1 MWIENGKKLIA
12 LEGRDITQ
20 KCQDIVFE
28 GGRNVEIL
36 RYSSSQAANVQ
47 FEAIR
52 ERLSAED
59 HIIQQGSVVEKRP
72 QKGRL

>member
-28 GGRNVEIL
+28 GGRNIEIL
-36 RYSSSQAANVQ
+36 RYPSPQAANVQ

-59 HIIQQGSVVEKRP
+59 HIIQQD
-72 QKGRL
+72 QW

>member
-28 GGRNVEIL
+28 GGRSVEIL
-36 RYSSSQAANVQ
+36 RYPSPQAASIQ
-47 FEAIR
+47 YEAIR
-52 ERLSAED
+52 ERLAAQD
-59 HIIQQGSVVEKRP
+59 RIIKQDQW
-72 QKGRL
+72 

>member
-1 MWIENGKKLIA
+1 MWIENGSKKLIA

-20 KCQDIVFE
+20 KCQGIVFE

-36 RYSSSQAANVQ
+36 RYPSPQAAHVQ

-52 ERLSAED
+52 ERLAAD
-59 HIIQQGSVVEKRP
+59 DRIIKQDKW
-72 QKGRL
+72 